1 MKLKFKIL
9 EYAMKIKILLYSTIL
24 VLVSAQCG
32 YYSFSGSSL
41 PSHLRTI
48 AIPIFQNKT
57 TEFGVPEDI
66 TDALINEFTR
76 DNTLKV
82 ADRRTADSIIEGT
95 IVNIREQA
103 GAYNQQE
110 QVKEIRIYV
119 RVRAKF
125 EDLAKNKVLWEEEIS
140 QWGSYNP
147 DSPSGEN
154 STRQDAINEAIGKIV
169 TEIFNKT
176 ISGW

>member
-1 MKLKFKIL
+1 MKRIL
-9 EYAMKIKILLYSTIL
+9 TIVFALSL
-24 VLVSAQCG
+24 VAIFHCS

-48 AIPIFQNKT
+48 AIPMFENRT

-66 TDALINEFTR
+66 TDALINEFTQ

-82 ADRRTADSIIEGT
+82 VDQRAADSIIEGT

-110 QVKEIRIYV
+110 QVQEIRIYI
-119 RVRAKF
+119 RIKAKF
-125 EDLAKNKVLWEEEIS
+125 EDLKKNNIMWEEEIT
-140 QWGSYNP
+140 QWGTYSP

-154 STRQDAINEAIGKIV
+154 STRQDAIAEAISKIV
-169 TEIFNKT
+169 TDILNRT

>member
-1 MKLKFKIL
+1 M
-9 EYAMKIKILLYSTIL
+9 IKSINIFLSLLL
-24 VLVSAQCG
+24 LALFHCG

-41 PSHLRTI
+41 PSHIRTI
-48 AIPIFQNKT
+48 AIPMFENKT
-57 TEFGVPEDI
+57 TEFGVREDI
-66 TDALINEFTR
+66 TDALINEFTQ

-82 ADRRTADSIIEGT
+82 ADQRAADSIIEGT

-119 RVRAKF
+119 KVLAKF
-125 EDLAKNKVLWEEEIS
+125 EDLKKNKVFWEEEIT
-140 QWGSYNP
+140 QWGTYNP
-147 DSPSGEN
+147 NALSGEN
-154 STRQDAINEAIGKIV
+154 STRQDAIGEAIDKIV
-169 TEIFNKT
+169 TDIFNKT

>member
-1 MKLKFKIL
+1 MNKVF
-9 EYAMKIKILLYSTIL
+9 TIVFWLSL
-24 VLVSAQCG
+24 VTIFNCS

-48 AIPIFQNKT
+48 AIPIFDNRT

-66 TDALINEFTR
+66 TDALINEFTQ

-82 ADRRTADSIIEGT
+82 VDRRAADSIIEGT

-110 QVKEIRIYV
+110 QVQEIRIYV
-119 RVRAKF
+119 RIKAKF
-125 EDLAKNKVLWEEEIS
+125 EDLRKNNIIWDEEIT
-140 QWGSYNP
+140 QWGTYSP

-154 STRQDAINEAIGKIV
+154 STRQDAIAEAISKIV
-169 TEIFNKT
+169 TDILNRT

>member
-1 MKLKFKIL
+1 MKRYYIIFF
-9 EYAMKIKILLYSTIL
+9 MVILLAIFH
-24 VLVSAQCG
+24 CG
-32 YYSFSGSSL
+32 FYSFSGSSL

-48 AIPIFQNKT
+48 AIPTFENKT

-66 TDALINEFTR
+66 TDALINEFTQ

-82 ADRRTADSIIEGT
+82 VDRRAADSIIEGT

-110 QVKEIRIYV
+110 QVQEIRIYI
-119 RVRAKF
+119 RIKAKF
-125 EDLAKNKVLWEEEIS
+125 EDLRKNNVIWEEELS
-140 QWGSYNP
+140 QWGTYSP
-147 DSPSGEN
+147 DAPSGEN
-154 STRQDAINEAIGKIV
+154 STRQDAIAEAISKIV
-169 TEIFNKT
+169 TDILNRT

>member
-1 MKLKFKIL
+1 MKRVINFIAGISL
-9 EYAMKIKILLYSTIL
+9 L
-24 VLVSAQCG
+24 VLLSCG

-41 PSHLRTI
+41 PSNIRTI
-48 AIPIFQNKT
+48 AIPMFENKT

-66 TDALINEFTR
+66 TDALINAFTQ
-76 DNTLKV
+76 DNSLKV
-82 ADRRTADSIIEGT
+82 VDRRTADSIIEGA

-110 QVKEIRIYV
+110 QVQEIRIYV
-119 RVRAKF
+119 RIKAKF
-125 EDLAKNKVLWEEEIS
+125 EDLKKNNVIWEEEIT
-140 QWGSYNP
+140 QWGTYSP
-147 DSPSGEN
+147 DSSSGEN
-154 STRQDAINEAIGKIV
+154 TTRQDAIEEAIEKIV

>member
-1 MKLKFKIL
+1 MKRYLNFAVGLSLIFFPR
-9 EYAMKIKILLYSTIL
+9 
-24 VLVSAQCG
+24 CG

-41 PSHLRTI
+41 PSNIRTI
-48 AIPIFQNKT
+48 AIPLFENKT

-66 TDALINEFTR
+66 TDALINEFTQ

-82 ADRRTADSIIEGT
+82 VDRRAADSVIEGT
-95 IVNIREQA
+95 ILSIREQA

-119 RVRAKF
+119 RITAKF
-125 EDLAKNKVLWEEEIS
+125 EDLKKNNVIWEEEIT
-140 QWGSYNP
+140 QWGTYNP
-147 DSPSGEN
+147 DSSGEEN
-154 STRQDAINEAIGKIV
+154 STRQDAIGEAIEKIV
-169 TEIFNKT
+169 TEILNKS

>member
-1 MKLKFKIL
+1 MKRVLTTVFGL
-9 EYAMKIKILLYSTIL
+9 SL
-24 VLVSAQCG
+24 VVIFHCS

-48 AIPIFQNKT
+48 AIPMFENST

-66 TDALINEFTR
+66 TDALINEFTQ

-82 ADRRTADSIIEGT
+82 VDRRAADSIIEGT

-110 QVKEIRIYV
+110 QVQEIRIYV
-119 RVRAKF
+119 RIKAKF
-125 EDLAKNKVLWEEEIS
+125 EDLKKNNIMWEEEIT
-140 QWGSYNP
+140 QWGTYSP

-154 STRQDAINEAIGKIV
+154 STRQDAIAEAISKIV
-169 TEIFNKT
+169 TDILNRT

>member
-1 MKLKFKIL
+1 MNRFFNFAIGLSL
-9 EYAMKIKILLYSTIL
+9 M
-24 VLVSAQCG
+24 VLFRCG

-41 PSHLRTI
+41 PSIIRTI
-48 AIPIFQNKT
+48 AIPLFENKT

-66 TDALINEFTR
+66 TDALINEFTQ

-82 ADRRTADSIIEGT
+82 VDRRAADSVIEGT

-110 QVKEIRIYV
+110 QVQEIRIYV
-119 RVRAKF
+119 RVKAKF
-125 EDLAKNKVLWEEEIS
+125 EDLKKNNVIWEEEIT
-140 QWGSYNP
+140 QWGTYSP
-147 DSPSGEN
+147 DASGGEN
-154 STRQDAINEAIGKIV
+154 ATRQDAIDEAIEKIV